1 MVVLGIYY
9 QDGKLVENVLPKKT
23 TQLKTPTTWMLIT
36 LICQTSLL
44 QILMTSRKGFHARAG
59 ERELMGFGVGTNVS
73 SAESPASV
81 FLSAGQ
87 QGYHLSSKFHLTY

>member
-9 QDGKLVENVLPKKT
+9 QDGKMVENVLLKKA

-44 QILMTSRKGFHARAG
+44 QILMTLRKGFHA
-59 ERELMGFGVGTNVS
+59 
-73 SAESPASV
+73 
-81 FLSAGQ
+81 
-87 QGYHLSSKFHLTY
+87 

>member
-9 QDGKLVENVLPKKT
+9 QDGKMVENVLLKKA

-44 QILMTSRKGFHARAG
+44 QILMTLRKGFHAQAG
-59 ERELMGFGVGTNVS
+59 EGELMGSGVGTNVS
-73 SAESPASV
+73 STESPASV

-87 QGYHLSSKFHLTY
+87 QGYHLSSKFRLTY